1 MQPPRAALLSTN
13 QHIPALNGNKEKK
26 MSSRRCSCC
35 SVTNSSKCSGAH
47 LINCA
52 GPRMHSLKQRG
63 LHVCRSAVEWFE
75 ALHVCLLSSLH
86 PSSARFQSFS
96 FFFYADHR
104 VVNSYEEDQSLHSW
118 LAWCSPDINR
128 NPVVQLRERN
138 EQRRK
143 DKRQAECGGK
153 TKRECVEAW
162 GI

>member
-1 MQPPRAALLSTN
+1 MYVGQLWSDLKLCMCAYSAACTQAQLAFSLS
-13 QHIPALNGNKEKK
+13 
-26 MSSRRCSCC
+26 
-35 SVTNSSKCSGAH
+35 
-47 LINCA
+47 
-52 GPRMHSLKQRG
+52 
-63 LHVCRSAVEWFE
+63 F
-75 ALHVCLLSSLH
+75 
-86 PSSARFQSFS
+86 